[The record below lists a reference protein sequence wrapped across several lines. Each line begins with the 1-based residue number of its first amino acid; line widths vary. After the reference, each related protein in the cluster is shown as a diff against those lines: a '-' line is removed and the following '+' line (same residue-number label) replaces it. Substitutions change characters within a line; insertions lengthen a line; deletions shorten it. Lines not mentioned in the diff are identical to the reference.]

1 MLPWI
6 ICLSLLGFARAS
18 CAQDE
23 AGQPP
28 LPGRCPL
35 YAVVAPYLAANDT
48 AQLRAYLLPPERV
61 ADDDCRALQIHLAMR
76 LGEWSLADAHLQ
88 PYLRAHPEDA
98 GAWLDL
104 AIARHREGDREGAQ
118 ELFVLIENRF
128 APPAIIRQL
137 IAQLRSETPRA
148 DESRRL
154 AVQAQYLSFMLV
166 HDSNANMGLAHS
178 QLELTF
184 DDRILPL
191 RVARSNLPHADWA
204 GQFQYLALGS
214 LDLARTSSGNMERLP
229 PMEWLLRARTKNYQ
243 QQSDYDSQEL
253 QLSVAQ
259 PLQSGVQGF
268 VVRGGAQR
276 DWLGNAG
283 SIDGLRLGAVYQL
296 PISACLASLG
306 MEYEGRRYGR
316 SPQLDGDILW
326 LGGEATCLH
335 PSLPNSRLQ
344 LWLRAGT
351 DQARR
356 ADRPGGDTN
365 YQEAGLVF
373 TQRFAPGWQGDL
385 FWQWGDARDQ
395 RGYSPIL
402 DNGHRRD
409 IERHILGLALEYR
422 LTASTALQAQ
432 WNDYDQR
439 SNIPL
444 FSARNR
450 SLSFGLTYN
459 W

>member
-1 MLPWI
+1 
-6 ICLSLLGFARAS
+6 LSWLIGLTLLGFASAPY
-18 CAQDE
+18 AQGE
-23 AGQPP
+23 AARPP

-35 YAVVAPYLAANDT
+35 YTEVAPYLAADDT
-48 AQLRAYLLPPERV
+48 APLRAYLLPPERV
-61 ADDDCRALQIHLAMR
+61 TDDDCRALQIHMAMR
-76 LGEWSLADAHLQ
+76 LGEWALADAHLQ

-137 IAQLRSETPRA
+137 IAQLRSEKPPGDGT
-148 DESRRL
+148 RRL
-154 AVQAQYLSFMLV
+154 AVEVQYLSFMLV

-204 GQFQYLALGS
+204 GQFQYLAIGS
-214 LDLARTSSGNMERLP
+214 LDLARASPDDAERLP
-229 PMEWLLRARTKNYQ
+229 PLEWLFRARTKNYQ
-243 QQSDYDSQEL
+243 QQSDYDNQAL

-259 PLQSGVQGF
+259 PLQRGAQGF
-268 VVRGGAQR
+268 VVRAGVQR

-283 SIDGLRLGAVYQL
+283 SIDGVRLGAVYQL
-296 PISACLASLG
+296 PISACLTSLG

-316 SPQLDGDILW
+316 SSQLDGDIFW

-335 PSLPNSRLQ
+335 PSLPDSRLQ
-344 LWLRAGT
+344 LWLRAGM

-356 ADRPGGDTN
+356 ADRPGGDTD

-373 TQRFAPGWQGDL
+373 TQRFASGWQGDL

-395 RGYSPIL
+395 HGYSPIL

-409 IERHILGLALEYR
+409 IERHIVGLALEYR
-422 LTASTALQAQ
+422 ITASTALQAQ
-432 WNDYDQR
+432 WSDYDQR